1 MMNMAMSP
9 NSSPSS
15 FSVGFKRNSD
25 GAIVNS
31 TSNSNSELASA
42 LAAASTR
49 GLVFEGQTSMMPSY
63 NPPIGASL
71 QMVPNTLPD
80 MSNAFFIDPNNIMC
94 MEMLP
99 SASMMPPSMASSYL
113 SSWHSASTDND
124 MPAAT
129 SLPFPEDPMVYL
141 PQTNS
146 MTSSHNTMPFF
157 MPGSTI
163 SPQDKLTMGAFGD
176 QLGNVGFDAELM
188 EQPMKRR
195 AIEMSFPAEA
205 NREFHPEHMQ
215 RSESIESRFSAA
227 SDFSMSPFS
236 SLPQQ
241 TYQQELRGNRRHIQ
255 NGLRNSNI
263 WPKPEDGKAN
273 WPAAYGMANRQPGN
287 TGRASSLEQSED
299 SISTPVSST
308 ATAIPVPVPARTTTA
323 VSVSA
328 SYARPAR
335 QRVYCRHCTE
345 QPAGFRGDHELRRH
359 CAARHEARV
368 KKWRCVE
375 PEGDAIQPINPIS
388 ECKACRAGKLY
399 GADYNALAHL
409 RRAHFQVK
417 KPRGRANTGESQ
429 RDAAAKTPSNKPSS
443 VDLRPYLQVLSVPSS
458 SNDAEDSLEIESE
471 AQAEM
476 LTGSHWDSPEDEPDQ
491 SLFLFEA

>member
-1 MMNMAMSP
+1 MNMAMSP

-15 FSVGFKRNSD
+15 CSVGSKRNSD

-31 TSNSNSELASA
+31 TGNSNSELASA
-42 LAAASTR
+42 LAAAST
-49 GLVFEGQTSMMPSY
+49 GGILFEGQTSMMPHY

-71 QMVPNTLPD
+71 QMVSNTLPNV
-80 MSNAFFIDPNNIMC
+80 SNAYFLDANNFGC
-94 MEMLP
+94 MEMLS
-99 SASMMPPSMASSYL
+99 SASMMPPSMESSYH

-124 MPAAT
+124 MPTAT
-129 SLPFPEDPMVYL
+129 SLPFSEDHTVYL
-141 PQTNS
+141 AQTNS
-146 MTSSHNTMPFF
+146 MTSSDNMMPFF
-157 MPGSTI
+157 MPSSTI
-163 SPQDKLTMGAFGD
+163 SSQDKLTMGAFGD
-176 QLGNVGFDAELM
+176 QLGNVDFDAELM
-188 EQPMKRR
+188 EQPVKRR
-195 AIEMSFPAEA
+195 AIEVSFAAEA
-205 NREFHPEHMQ
+205 TREFHPEHMQ

-236 SLPQQ
+236 SLSHQQ
-241 TYQQELRGNRRHIQ
+241 MYQQELRGNRRHIQ
-255 NGLRNSNI
+255 NGIRNSNI
-263 WPKPEDGKAN
+263 WPKPDDSKAN

-287 TGRASSLEQSED
+287 TGRASLLEQSED

-308 ATAIPVPVPARTTTA
+308 ATAIPVPVPARTTTT

-368 KKWRCVE
+368 KKWRCIE

-429 RDAAAKTPSNKPSS
+429 RDAVAKTPSNKPSS

-458 SNDAEDSLEIESE
+458 SNDAEDSLEMESE

-476 LTGSHWDSPEDEPDQ
+476 LTGSHWDSLEDEPDQ
-491 SLFLFEA
+491 SLFPFEA